1 MTIKL
6 QSELNIRHVAEL
18 KDLLTGAL
26 NGDEA
31 IILDASEVD
40 SADAAGLQLLVAFIQ
55 QASLKKCSVEWLKPT
70 EGFLSTVK
78 LMGLNDALN
87 IKN

>member
-40 SADAAGLQLLVAFIQ
+40 SADAAGLQLLVAFI
-55 QASLKKCSVEWLKPT
+55 
-70 EGFLSTVK
+70 
-78 LMGLNDALN
+78 
-87 IKN
+87 

>member
-18 KDLLTGAL
+18 KGLLTEAL
-26 NGDEA
+26 NSDAA

-40 SADAAGLQLLVAFIQ
+40 GADAAGLQLLVAFIR
-55 QASLKKCSVEWLKPT
+55 QASLKKRPVEWHKPA

-78 LMGLNDALN
+78 LMGLNDALE
-87 IKN
+87 IQI